1 MAVDDQAHK
10 LPEPLIRQVA
20 RPRQPRPGRLVINAD
35 RGPAP
40 AVPVR
45 LRLMIQGLDLC
56 QLRLPVRRCLPY
68 VMNQAAIAS
77 QRTSLKGR
85 ANRSARA
92 AVPYR

>member
-45 LRLMIQGLDLC
+45 LRLMI
-56 QLRLPVRRCLPY
+56 
-68 VMNQAAIAS
+68 
-77 QRTSLKGR
+77 
-85 ANRSARA
+85 
-92 AVPYR
+92 